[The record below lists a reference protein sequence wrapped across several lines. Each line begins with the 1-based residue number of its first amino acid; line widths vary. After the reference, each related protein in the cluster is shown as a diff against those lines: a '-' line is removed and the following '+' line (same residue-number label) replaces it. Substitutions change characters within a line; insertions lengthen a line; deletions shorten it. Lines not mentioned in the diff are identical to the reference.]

1 MRQPPVAM
9 KPDCQIISPDFQ
21 IVNKL
26 SDCHQIVRLSPDC
39 QIVVRLSPAHLTSFL
54 RSNCPTD
61 VSIADANWQNLD
73 DNIFC
78 KSFVGFA
85 LEHFCKEGHPGKC
98 VVGTK
103 IDICATL
110 VLHTKAPGL
119 ICYSFVC
126 LCVYLLVCVFCV
138 FCWCCLFDACVAFIY
153 LTLQQQ

>member
-1 MRQPPVAM
+1 MRPPPVAM
-9 KPDCQIISPDFQ
+9 KPDCQVISPDFQ

-61 VSIADANWQNLD
+61 VSIADANWQNLG

-110 VLHTKAPGL
+110 VLHTKHTKAPGL

-126 LCVYLLVCVFCV
+126 LCVYLLVFFVFFV
-138 FCWCCLFDACVAFIY
+138 GVVCLMHVLLSF
-153 LTLQQQ
+153 T